1 MAMNSTGKVV
11 LVTGAG
17 RGIGRALARGFAA
30 DEDNVVAFARR
41 EREKDLQETLTFP
54 VSDFSESSCTFPAST
69 P

>member
-1 MAMNSTGKVV
+1 MNSTGKVV

-30 DEDNVVAFARR
+30 DGDNVVAFAR
-41 EREKDLQETLTFP
+41 REKDLQETLTFP
-54 VSDFSESSCTFPAST
+54 INDFSESSCTFPAST